1 MEFLKLLQFIA
12 GAIQWKTQKD
22 RKFFEEIVA
31 PVFEQAEVVFN
42 DFVRIFDN
50 LIEMLDEGE
59 TGLEDARRFLLRERR
74 LNQSTRTKVREAIRI
89 LKEKRAFSSEPFE
102 RGLEGIL
109 CASVSHTEPGDH
121 IDFAGFYK
129 RNHTILGFLNEVS
142 NNEVPAH
149 MRPDFCRAQ
158 AMKQLEALETSFSS
172 LTAGYLE
179 LKKRLL

>member
-12 GAIQWKTQKD
+12 DAIQWRARKD
-22 RKFFEEIVA
+22 RKFFEEIVQ
-31 PVFEQAEVVFN
+31 PLFEQAEAVFN
-42 DFVRIFDN
+42 DFVRIFDK

-59 TGLEDARRFLLRERR
+59 TGLEEARRFLLKERR
-74 LNQSTRTKVREAIRI
+74 LNQSTRTKVRETIKI
-89 LKEKRAFSSEPFE
+89 LKEKHTFSSESFE

-109 CASVSHTEPGDH
+109 CANVSHSEPSDH
-121 IDFAGFYK
+121 VDFAGYYQK
-129 RNHTILGFLNEVS
+129 NHTILGFLSEVS

-149 MRPDFCRAQ
+149 MLPDFCRAQ
-158 AMKQLEALETSFSS
+158 SMKQLEALETSFSS